1 MTPYQETPSFCFHKS
16 ICFLCQS
23 SIYVPNAYPLSRPS
37 RFQSKTRYTVYPTN
51 SLSISHPACF
61 VVLTRCDL
69 GARVF
74 CEGESKMKKSLS
86 IVVVSLALAGCM
98 GGKMGGVISGGQSGG
113 QSITMNYEQGMS
125 SDTYS
130 TTIDGEYFEGKAVM
144 VDATTTFGSAFG
156 SAYNAYGA
164 TSLNTSGFAFSSSG
178 KVKAILIGSR
188 GSSLKCLMN
197 YADSSGFTSAGGVG
211 ECIHSDGRQLDFVW

>member
-1 MTPYQETPSFCFHKS
+1 
-16 ICFLCQS
+16 
-23 SIYVPNAYPLSRPS
+23 
-37 RFQSKTRYTVYPTN
+37 
-51 SLSISHPACF
+51 
-61 VVLTRCDL
+61 
-69 GARVF
+69 
-74 CEGESKMKKSLS
+74 MKKSLS

-156 SAYNAYGA
+156 SAYNAYGTA
-164 TSLNTSGFAFSSSG
+164 SLLA
-178 KVKAILIGSR
+178 
-188 GSSLKCLMN
+188 
-197 YADSSGFTSAGGVG
+197 
-211 ECIHSDGRQLDFVW
+211 

>member
-1 MTPYQETPSFCFHKS
+1 
-16 ICFLCQS
+16 
-23 SIYVPNAYPLSRPS
+23 
-37 RFQSKTRYTVYPTN
+37 
-51 SLSISHPACF
+51 
-61 VVLTRCDL
+61 
-69 GARVF
+69 
-74 CEGESKMKKSLS
+74 MKKSLS
-86 IVVVSLALAGCM
+86 IVVVSLVLAGCM

-178 KVKAILIGSR
+178 KVKAVLIGSR

>member
-1 MTPYQETPSFCFHKS
+1 M
-16 ICFLCQS
+16 
-23 SIYVPNAYPLSRPS
+23 
-37 RFQSKTRYTVYPTN
+37 KT
-51 SLSISHPACF
+51 SLLI
-61 VVLTRCDL
+61 
-69 GARVF
+69 
-74 CEGESKMKKSLS
+74 
-86 IVVVSLALAGCM
+86 IVVSLALAGCM
-98 GGKMGGVISGGQSGG
+98 GGKMGGVISGGQS
-113 QSITMNYEQGMS
+113 ITMNYEQGMS
-125 SDTYS
+125 SDSYS

-156 SAYNAYGA
+156 SAYSAYGA

-178 KVKAILIGSR
+178 KVKAVLIGSR